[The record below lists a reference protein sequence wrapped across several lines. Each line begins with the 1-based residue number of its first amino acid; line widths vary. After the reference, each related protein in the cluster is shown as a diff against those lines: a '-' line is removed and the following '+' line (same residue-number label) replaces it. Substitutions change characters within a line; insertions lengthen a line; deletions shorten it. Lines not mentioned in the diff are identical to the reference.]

1 MSLIAHN
8 IRLRGGQP
16 SLRKTFQDSRKKK
29 MVGIGQMTESRN
41 VETAKHHRISLP
53 EVLKLANIKVGFGIG
68 DVEVAAFDEAGI
80 LFQGDYENEKP
91 LRFRL
96 LEDEGQIVVGDWSSV
111 GRLPYFW
118 YFLGDYHIKLNKHI
132 PLRIAVDSR
141 VGDTNL
147 DLFESRLQ
155 DLRVRYLVGDLD
167 IQFPQ
172 VGLISGSIESTLGDI
187 TIAVPLA
194 LGARIILGS
203 AILGKCRIE
212 EDLFERHGSEYVSKG
227 FDRAENR
234 LDLRIDFHLGDLR
247 IASI

>member
-1 MSLIAHN
+1 MSE
-8 IRLRGGQP
+8 
-16 SLRKTFQDSRKKK
+16 SRK
-29 MVGIGQMTESRN
+29 
-41 VETAKHHRISLP
+41 VETAKHHRVSIP

-68 DVEVAAFDEAGI
+68 DVEIAAFDETGI

-96 LEDEGQIVVGDWSSV
+96 LEDEGQIVVGDWSSANW
-111 GRLPYFW
+111 LPYFW
-118 YFLGDYHIKLNKHI
+118 YLFGDCRIKLNKHF

-147 DLFESRLQ
+147 DLFELRPQ

-167 IQFPQ
+167 IRFPQ

-187 TIAVPLA
+187 TVAVPRA
-194 LGARIILGS
+194 LGVRIRLGS
-203 AILGKCRIE
+203 AVLGKCRIE
-212 EDLFERHGSEYVSKG
+212 DDLFERHGSEYVSKD
-227 FDRAENR
+227 FDKAENR

-247 IASI
+247 ITSI

>member
-1 MSLIAHN
+1 MSE
-8 IRLRGGQP
+8 
-16 SLRKTFQDSRKKK
+16 SRK
-29 MVGIGQMTESRN
+29 
-41 VETAKHHRISLP
+41 VETAKHHRVSVP

-68 DVEVAAFDEAGI
+68 DVEIAAFDETGI

-96 LEDEGQIVVGDWSSV
+96 LEDEGQIVVGDWSSANW
-111 GRLPYFW
+111 LPYFW
-118 YFLGDYHIKLNKHI
+118 YLFGDCRIKLNKHF

-147 DLFESRLQ
+147 DLFELRPQ

-167 IQFPQ
+167 IRFPQ

-187 TIAVPLA
+187 TVAVPRA
-194 LGARIILGS
+194 LGVRIRLGS
-203 AILGKCRIE
+203 AVLGKCRIE
-212 EDLFERHGSEYVSKG
+212 DDLFERHGSEYVSKD
-227 FDRAENR
+227 FDKAENR

-247 IASI
+247 ITSI

>member
-1 MSLIAHN
+1 MARN
-8 IRLRGGQP
+8 IRLRGEQP

-29 MVGIGQMTESRN
+29 RVGIAQMSESRN

-111 GRLPYFW
+111 DWLPYFW
-118 YFLGDYHIKLNKHI
+118 YFFGDCRIKLNKHV

-141 VGDTNL
+141 VGDTYL
-147 DLFESRLQ
+147 DLFELRLQ

-167 IQFPQ
+167 VQFPQ
-172 VGLISGSIESTLGDI
+172 VGLVSGSIESTLGDI
-187 TIAVPLA
+187 TIAVPRA
-194 LGARIILGS
+194 LGARIRLGS
-203 AILGKCRIE
+203 AVLGKCRIE
-212 EDLFERHGSEYVSKG
+212 GDLFERHRSEYVSKD
-227 FDRAENR
+227 FDKAENR
-234 LDLRIDFHLGDLR
+234 LDLRIEFHLGDLR
-247 IASI
+247 ITSI

>member
-1 MSLIAHN
+1 
-8 IRLRGGQP
+8 
-16 SLRKTFQDSRKKK
+16 

-53 EVLKLANIKVGFGIG
+53 EALKLANIKVGFGIG

-80 LFQGDYENEKP
+80 LFQGDYENQKP

-96 LEDEGQIVVGDWSSV
+96 LEDEGQIVVGDWSSADW
-111 GRLPYFW
+111 LPYFW
-118 YFLGDYHIKLNKHI
+118 YFLGDCRIKLNKHI
-132 PLRIAVDSR
+132 PLRIAVHSR

-147 DLFESRLQ
+147 DLFELRLK

-187 TIAVPLA
+187 TIAVPPA
-194 LGARIILGS
+194 LGTRIRLGS
-203 AILGKCRIE
+203 AVLGKCRIE
-212 EDLFERHGSEYVSKG
+212 GDLFKRHGSEYISKN
-227 FDRAENR
+227 FDKAENR

-247 IASI
+247 ITSI